1 MAKAYRR
8 VGKARPRAIKV
19 TVSIPAE
26 LLTAA
31 ESSERA
37 QGRTRSAIVQE
48 ALRAWLG
55 EYEQSVLVREY
66 AEGYRRMPENASEVK
81 ASEAA
86 AVRLLADEEW

>member
-8 VGKARPRAIKV
+8 AGQVRPLAIKV

-31 ESSERA
+31 EASLRA
-37 QGRTRSAIVQE
+37 QGRSRSAIVQE

-66 AEGYRRMPENASEVK
+66 AEGYRRMPEDATEVK
-81 ASEAA
+81 ASAA
-86 AVRLLADEEW
+86 AAARLLADEEW